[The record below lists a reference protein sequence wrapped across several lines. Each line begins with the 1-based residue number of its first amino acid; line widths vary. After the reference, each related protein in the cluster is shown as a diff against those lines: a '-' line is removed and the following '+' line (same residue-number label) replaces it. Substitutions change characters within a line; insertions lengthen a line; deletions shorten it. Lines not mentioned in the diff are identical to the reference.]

1 MFCLL
6 FAGTVFTAIPCVF
19 LQAHLLEFWHSCSS
33 LWGVICILLPSSLPL
48 LLQLFISLGF
58 GVCNLVLAPRLTHT
72 HTHVLCMIWLGGYSS
87 FPLLVVDLT
96 QAMDIICVK
105 PFTVSLIRKRGWTIG
120 ASNLGQKLPFITDV
134 LNLETNSLSLSLVI
148 ENLYLW
154 CTNVLVFLES

>member
-1 MFCLL
+1 MFVVCWNCLHSYSLCLFASSSIGVLAFLL
-6 FAGTVFTAIPCVF
+6 FTLGGYLYFVA
-19 LQAHLLEFWHSCSS
+19 
-33 LWGVICILLPSSLPL
+33 LLPPSIAPVVHITWFWG
-48 LLQLFISLGF
+48 LQ
-58 GVCNLVLAPRLTHT
+58 PRAGPKANTHT

-148 ENLYLW
+148 ENLYL
-154 CTNVLVFLES
+154 